1 MPCLPKHSRLAR
13 STIGSTGVWHRR
25 DRHRNKQGLDAR
37 SNQLIWLDPAGQ
49 MRPAGSSLHL
59 YLPII
64 CFAFSGVMAVVSTV
78 TVGSTD
84 DAQSSNIDFAMS
96 IASFPPVG

>member
-1 MPCLPKHSRLAR
+1 MGARFMRWTGEVRLPIWVLANAAR
-13 STIGSTGVWHRR
+13 CVAFQA
-25 DRHRNKQGLDAR
+25 RNEA
-37 SNQLIWLDPAGQ
+37 IWSHPAGQ
-49 MRPAGSSLHL
+49 TRPAGWSLEL

-64 CFAFSGVMAVVSTV
+64 CLALSGVMAVVSTV

-96 IASFPPVG
+96 IASFAPVG

>member
-1 MPCLPKHSRLAR
+1 MAIPCIPKHSRLAR
-13 STIGSTGVWHRR
+13 STTGHRGSHR
-25 DRHRNKQGLDAR
+25 DQHGLDAL
-37 SNQLIWLDPAGQ
+37 QPIDWLDPARQ
-49 MRPAGSSLHL
+49 MRPAGLSLRL

-84 DAQSSNIDFAMS
+84 DAQSSSIDFAMS